1 VVDPTGLNE
10 GLHYAEVV
18 GIDCEAP
25 WRGPI
30 FRIPVTVVKPIELL
44 ATPPLA
50 SFSKLSFIPGIISQL
65 VAFMWI
71 NHFSIKGIDQ

>member
-1 VVDPTGLNE
+1 
-10 GLHYAEVV
+10 
-18 GIDCEAP
+18 
-25 WRGPI
+25 
-30 FRIPVTVVKPIELL
+30 L

-71 NHFSIKGIDQ
+71 NHFSIRWIDQ